1 MGSMQKALLL
11 PKYDDHLQEKHLWV
25 ELVGFS
31 LLEFHF
37 YCKEWLIENYCLF
50 RRVFCGHFLKVKR
63 QPLTSRK
70 NDGYL
75 LPMIKFEISSKIY
88 NFVKLVCATRSW
100 RLPMTQTFLMRWV
113 RLFIFFILYNGFCQH
128 FRSALAQWANI
139 FWMINTWSYKI
150 MHE

>member
-1 MGSMQKALLL
+1 MAPNYWFSKFFILTHTCFQSFMWWNGKHAESASATKIWWSSPGKAFVSWISWFFPFGIPFLLQRMTNRKL
-11 PKYDDHLQEKHLWV
+11 
-25 ELVGFS
+25 
-31 LLEFHF
+31 
-37 YCKEWLIENYCLF
+37 CLF
-50 RRVFCGHFLKVKR
+50 RRVFRGHFLKVKR

-113 RLFIFFILYNGFCQH
+113 RLFIFFYI
-128 FRSALAQWANI
+128 I
-139 FWMINTWSYKI
+139 
-150 MHE
+150 